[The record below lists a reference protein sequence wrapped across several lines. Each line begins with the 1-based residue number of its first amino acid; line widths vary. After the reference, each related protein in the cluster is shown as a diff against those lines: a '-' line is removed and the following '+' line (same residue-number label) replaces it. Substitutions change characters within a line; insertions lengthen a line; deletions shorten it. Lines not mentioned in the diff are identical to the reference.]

1 MPPKILSSD
10 KSLFFNFS
18 EDLYDSS
25 FYSTYPFG
33 VTGFYTLISFFRV
46 NMSEKALASDFYF
59 MNSLMAK
66 SFLVW
71 MTATEL
77 SLLDDNVISLEV

>member
-18 EDLYDSS
+18 EDFYDSS
-25 FYSTYPFG
+25 FYYSTSFS
-33 VTGFYTLISFFRV
+33 FSYTLIFFFRL
-46 NMSEKALASDFYF
+46 NMSEKVLASDFYF

-71 MTATEL
+71 IIATEL